1 MDKSDTYKLGGFFV
15 MNEKRYAIVRVDEP
29 QHCPIYEG
37 ITGFCRDTGCDDC
50 KMRENYGDTKEQLTL
65 KIAQVLARKYLR
77 DLKCAT
83 YTNSDVIANDV
94 KNFYKLAKEIVEFL
108 GVEE

>member
-1 MDKSDTYKLGGFFV
+1 M
-15 MNEKRYAIVRVDEP
+15 KRYAIVRVDNKCIFELENK
-29 QHCPIYEG
+29 I
-37 ITGFCRDTGCDDC
+37 
-50 KMRENYGDTKEQLTL
+50 KMNCNAECFINEQKCSYDKIYGDTKEQLTL

-108 GVEE
+108 GVK